1 MFCMMACFVY
11 SDLEHDSFL
20 NTYISQG
27 SVITQIRCGG
37 IVNDDF
43 VGNLPVNLPV
53 KEFLKISQHLAK
65 L

>member
-1 MFCMMACFVY
+1 VFCMMACFVY

-53 KEFLKISQHLAK
+53 KEF
-65 L
+65 